1 MLRVVPRRIEP
12 VRFSLRKIMPTAN
25 SEKNSGKRRGKP
37 ENLKPW
43 PKGVSGNP
51 QGRPKSAPLAHA
63 CRELLAQP
71 VPDDSEG
78 RTYAEAIAQ
87 TLAEKA
93 LAGDIRAAQE
103 IADRAEGK
111 ARQSIEIEHTEL
123 RDAFDKLSR
132 EELEAYA
139 VSGTLPE
146 WFPKDEAVQ

>member
-1 MLRVVPRRIEP
+1 MTE
-12 VRFSLRKIMPTAN
+12 N
-25 SEKNSGKRRGKP
+25 SDQNSGKQRGRP

-51 QGRPKSAPLAHA
+51 GGRPKSAPLSQA

-78 RTYAEAIAQ
+78 RTYAQAIAQ
-87 TLAEKA
+87 TLAAKA

-103 IADRAEGK
+103 IADRAEGR
-111 ARQSIEIEHTEL
+111 ARQAIEIEHTRLHE
-123 RDAFDKLSR
+123 AFERMTR

-146 WFPKDEAVQ
+146 WFPKDETVQ